1 MATNA
6 VRIDLLL
13 VEASQEA
20 LTKTQAQLNQ
30 WQTKG
35 ELVKFET
42 QTVGDNKILFKIL
55 RKKSAE

>member
-42 QTVGDNKILFKIL
+42 QTVGDKILFKIL
-55 RKKSAE
+55 RKKGAE

>member
-42 QTVGDNKILFKIL
+42 QTVGDKILFKIL

>member
-6 VRIDLLL
+6 TRIDLLL

-30 WQTKG
+30 WGTKG
-35 ELVKFET
+35 ELIKFDMT
-42 QTVGDNKILFKIL
+42 VVGDKILFRIL

>member
-1 MATNA
+1 MAA
-6 VRIDLLL
+6 QPMRIDLLL

-35 ELVKFET
+35 ELIKFEN
-42 QTVGDNKILFKIL
+42 QTVGDKILFEIL